1 MNKLKVFLMNILLFT
16 ILSIMFLSCTPEP
29 PLDPVEIIAPI
40 EPEQSQLI
48 GTWTRNQ
55 LAWQFTASGDF
66 TYYDWIIPEI
76 YNHGF
81 YLDDPEQGILY
92 VEDYLSEESMY
103 YLYSVDGIILSMAP
117 DFAPENVT
125 EWERVE

>member
-1 MNKLKVFLMNILLFT
+1 MKKKILIIT
-16 ILSIMFLSCTPEP
+16 ILSILFLSCAP
-29 PLDPVEIIAPI
+29 PPDPTEIITPL
-40 EPEQSQLI
+40 EPEEAEQSQLI

-55 LAWQFTASGDF
+55 LAFEFTTSGEF

-81 YLDDPEQGILY
+81 YLDDPEQGIFY
-92 VEDYLSEESMY
+92 VEDYLSEEYMY
-103 YLYSVDGIILSMAP
+103 YLYSVDGIILSMASE
-117 DFAPENVT
+117 FAPDNIT